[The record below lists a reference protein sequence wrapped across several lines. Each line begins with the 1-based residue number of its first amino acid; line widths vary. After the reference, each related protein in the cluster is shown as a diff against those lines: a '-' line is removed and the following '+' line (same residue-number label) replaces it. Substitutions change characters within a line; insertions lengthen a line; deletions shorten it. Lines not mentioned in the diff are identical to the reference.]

1 MKDSSSKDATIKSE
15 FSFVDKDTSANPFS
29 VWNRNTLQITHD
41 FPFHTGPVNC
51 LSVRPDGE
59 RFVSASGDGTI
70 MLWDL
75 NKCTLIKKLY
85 QGTPGLACIA
95 FTVSRRCLHCL
106 RYAHRFLAGRWL
118 DLLWRF

>member
-1 MKDSSSKDATIKSE
+1 MISAH
-15 FSFVDKDTSANPFS
+15 TSL
-29 VWNRNTLQITHD
+29 VWNRNTLQLTHD

-59 RFVSASGDGTI
+59 LFVSASGDGTI

-95 FTVSRRCLHCL
+95 FTVSTASSYSAC
-106 RYAHRFLAGRWL
+106 AHLSLEGRWL
-118 DLLWRF
+118 DLLWRL